1 MRSIGAIALEWEV
14 QVGDVILSPS
24 RANIYT
30 VLGELPGIPE
40 DGVSRILILHTSFYG
55 RIYMHEVPRGRN
67 PNYPL
72 VLDGTYAGWGWDE
85 GVKSDPSRG

>member
-1 MRSIGAIALEWEV
+1 MRSIGAIALEREL

-40 DGVSRILILHTSFYG
+40 DGVSRILIIHTSLGGKIFE
-55 RIYMHEVPRGRN
+55 HQVPRGRSF
-67 PNYPL
+67 NYPL
-72 VLDGTYAGWGWDE
+72 FFGATYAGWGWDE
-85 GVKSDPSRG
+85 GVKSDLPM

>member
-1 MRSIGAIALEWEV
+1 MRSIGAIALEREV

-24 RANIYT
+24 RNNIYT

-40 DGVSRILILHTSFYG
+40 DGVSRILILHASLSGKIFE
-55 RIYMHEVPRGRN
+55 HQVPRGRN

-72 VLDGTYAGWGWDE
+72 FFGATYAGWGWDE
-85 GVKSDPSRG
+85 EVQTDPPM